1 MVMKMAMISIASP
14 RPPAVDGIS
23 SWSNVLSRTMC
34 PSHET
39 HANDGAGADWDD
51 DHDGVG
57 DDDDDDGGDG
67 VGDDDDDCMLC
78 AGIFSRRQVKT
89 TMVGQ

>member
-1 MVMKMAMISIASP
+1 MVMKMAMISIAST

-39 HANDGAGADWDD
+39 HANCNDGAGADWDD

-57 DDDDDDGGDG
+57 DDDDSDG
-67 VGDDDDDCMLC
+67 VGDDDDDCMPC

>member
-1 MVMKMAMISIASP
+1 MVMKMAMISIAST

-51 DHDGVG
+51 DD
-57 DDDDDDGGDG
+57 DG
-67 VGDDDDDCMLC
+67 VGDDDDDCMPC

>member
-1 MVMKMAMISIASP
+1 MVMKMAMISIAST

-51 DHDGVG
+51 DD
-57 DDDDDDGGDG
+57 DG

>member
-1 MVMKMAMISIASP
+1 MVMKMAMISIAST

-57 DDDDDDGGDG
+57 DDDDDD
-67 VGDDDDDCMLC
+67 DCMPC

>member
-1 MVMKMAMISIASP
+1 MLIVMVMKMAMISIAST

-57 DDDDDDGGDG
+57 DDDDDD
-67 VGDDDDDCMLC
+67 DCMPC